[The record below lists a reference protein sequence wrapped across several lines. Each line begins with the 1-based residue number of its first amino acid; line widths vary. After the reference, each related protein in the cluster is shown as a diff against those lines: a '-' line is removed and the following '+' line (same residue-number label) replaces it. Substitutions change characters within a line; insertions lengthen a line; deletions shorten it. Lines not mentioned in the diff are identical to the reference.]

1 MGVPSLAQNL
11 PRFSGSIST
20 NSSRHGLG
28 RDRSPARLKIKIYL
42 IMYHSHLFKDADQMT
57 ANYMFLTG
65 SQLDTIQAA
74 KRDILILSE
83 HLQRL
88 EAMTAQEDTTTDP
101 ERLERWYFYTVDK
114 YIKMCDSFGAWL
126 YSCGYFGTI
135 AARKDTPKQAILIN
149 A

>member
-1 MGVPSLAQNL
+1 MC
-11 PRFSGSIST
+11 
-20 NSSRHGLG
+20 
-28 RDRSPARLKIKIYL
+28 
-42 IMYHSHLFKDADQMT
+42 HSHLFRDADQMT
-57 ANYMFLTG
+57 KNYMFLTG
-65 SQLDTIQAA
+65 SQLDTIQTA
-74 KRDILILSE
+74 KRDILSLSE
-83 HLQRL
+83 RLQRL
-88 EAMTAQEDTTTDP
+88 EAMTAQEDTKIDP

>member
-1 MGVPSLAQNL
+1 
-11 PRFSGSIST
+11 
-20 NSSRHGLG
+20 
-28 RDRSPARLKIKIYL
+28 
-42 IMYHSHLFKDADQMT
+42 MYHSHLFRDADQMT

-74 KRDILILSE
+74 KRDILSLSE
-83 HLQRL
+83 RLQRL

-135 AARKDTPKQAILIN
+135 AARKGTPKKAILIN

>member
-1 MGVPSLAQNL
+1 
-11 PRFSGSIST
+11 
-20 NSSRHGLG
+20 
-28 RDRSPARLKIKIYL
+28 
-42 IMYHSHLFKDADQMT
+42 MYHSHLFRDADQMA

-74 KRDILILSE
+74 KRDILSVSE
-83 HLQRL
+83 RLQRL
-88 EAMTAQEDTTTDP
+88 EAMTAQEDTKIDP
-101 ERLERWYFYTVDK
+101 ERLERWYFYTVNK